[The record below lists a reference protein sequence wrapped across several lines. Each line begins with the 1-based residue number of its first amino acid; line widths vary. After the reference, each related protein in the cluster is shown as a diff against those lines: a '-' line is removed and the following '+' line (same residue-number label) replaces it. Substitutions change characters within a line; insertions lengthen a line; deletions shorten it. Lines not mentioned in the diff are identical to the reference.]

1 MLMSVVLLLVLSF
14 TSFKELNLTNISL
27 VLLGYSY
34 NCDGYILNESLYSFF
49 FITKDSFT
57 L

>member
-1 MLMSVVLLLVLSF
+1 MSVVLLLVLSF